1 MNTTSKQNY
10 LKNMRPVVYDY
21 QTPVSFLNDLFEFNK
36 LTKKYY
42 SIRQAS
48 KKAQGCSPS
57 LVTQILAE
65 KRRLTRNHL
74 IAFKIIFE
82 LNKFELDYIDKIL
95 SFESDNEIALPQ
107 VAKRET
113 KNHILSDWVNLYV
126 KDTVHLRGF
135 VPDPQ
140 VIFKLLGGII
150 EIERISKSM
159 KFLLKEGFWKKTVAQ
174 KIVADETALHSTNNI
189 PDGGIRKFH
198 KQSLKIARDGVD
210 QFDVDRRFSSTILLS
225 VNEKSYQELRV
236 LMNKFQSEIADFIDQ
251 NSSDDEQLVQVNLNL
266 TPIGG
271 KYEENNL
278 H

>member
-1 MNTTSKQNY
+1 MNATTKLAH
-10 LKNMRPVVYDY
+10 LKDMRPVVYDY
-21 QTPVSFLNDLFEFNK
+21 QTPVSFLKDLFEFNK
-36 LTKKYY
+36 LTKKFY

-48 KKAQGCSPS
+48 KKVQGCSPS
-57 LVTQILAE
+57 LVTQILAG
-65 KRRLTRNHL
+65 KRRLSRNHL
-74 IAFKIIFE
+74 TTFKIIFE

-95 SFESDNEIALPQ
+95 SFDTNNEIELPKPATRQ
-107 VAKRET
+107 T

-126 KDTVHLRGF
+126 KDTIHLKGF
-135 VPDPQ
+135 APDPQ

-159 KFLLKEGFWKKTVAQ
+159 KFLLKEGFWKKTMAQ
-174 KIVADETALHSTNNI
+174 KIVADEAALHSTNNI

-198 KQSLKIARDGVD
+198 KQALKIARDGVD
-210 QFDVDRRFSSTILLS
+210 QFNVDRRFSSTILLS

-236 LMNKFQSEIADFIDQ
+236 LLNKFQSEIADFIDK
-251 NSSDDEQLVQVNLNL
+251 NISDDEQLVQVNLNL

-271 KYEENNL
+271 KYEKNDL